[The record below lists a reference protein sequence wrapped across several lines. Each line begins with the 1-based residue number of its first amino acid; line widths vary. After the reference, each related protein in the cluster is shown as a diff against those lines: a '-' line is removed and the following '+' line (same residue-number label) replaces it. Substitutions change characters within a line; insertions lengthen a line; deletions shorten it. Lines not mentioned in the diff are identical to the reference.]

1 MLKGLYVI
9 SDDEL
14 TSDETIYDDIK
25 KALVGGAKIVQ
36 LRDKK
41 SSDEEL
47 IEKIKQLQKLCVYYN
62 ATFILNDRIDL
73 AIKLSC
79 DGLHIGKS
87 DHKDFKKIRKNF
99 KGIIGVSCYGD
110 VKLAKKMQDEGAN
123 YVAFG
128 SFFNSKTKPQSN
140 IVPVD
145 IIKKAK
151 EKLDIPV
158 CVIGGINTNSVK
170 TLMHFEPDMVSV
182 INDIWSNK
190 DLVVN
195 KAAYYT
201 SLFK

>member
-1 MLKGLYVI
+1 
-9 SDDEL
+9 
-14 TSDETIYDDIK
+14 
-25 KALVGGAKIVQ
+25 
-36 LRDKK
+36 
-41 SSDEEL
+41 
-47 IEKIKQLQKLCVYYN
+47 
-62 ATFILNDRIDL
+62 
-73 AIKLSC
+73 
-79 DGLHIGKS
+79 
-87 DHKDFKKIRKNF
+87 
-99 KGIIGVSCYGD
+99 
-110 VKLAKKMQDEGAN
+110 
-123 YVAFG
+123 